1 MCFSS
6 REALLTVAPPLDCL
20 PPYPHQE
27 PFLTPAYLGDWM
39 RNFTELVEGI
49 RASFAPHQPLMVFP
63 TRALPRVNQTS
74 GDTQVLLLY

>member
-1 MCFSS
+1 
-6 REALLTVAPPLDCL
+6 
-20 PPYPHQE
+20 
-27 PFLTPAYLGDWM
+27 M

>member
-1 MCFSS
+1 
-6 REALLTVAPPLDCL
+6 
-20 PPYPHQE
+20 
-27 PFLTPAYLGDWM
+27 M

-74 GDTQVLLLY
+74 GDTQVLLVRRIRCYWDLSEVPIRGFSYRV